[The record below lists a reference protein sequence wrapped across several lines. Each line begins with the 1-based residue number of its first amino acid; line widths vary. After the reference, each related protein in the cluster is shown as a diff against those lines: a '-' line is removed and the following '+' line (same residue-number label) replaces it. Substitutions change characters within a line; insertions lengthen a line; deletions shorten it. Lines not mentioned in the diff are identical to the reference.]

1 MIEKLL
7 NLVRP
12 LLERLMAQE
21 HKMDIE
27 GFLLASGFALLIVLV
42 GWANQITSR
51 SKEAKD
57 LEAEFLRKAKLKRN
71 DYKKMVNEGGATED
85 SFTAVVDF
93 LYSAEEDNVVV
104 YDKIK
109 RIKED
114 LQSLDKK
121 YSWRFLILLSMSISL
136 FVSGTIAL
144 FVLSP
149 YKLWAL
155 VPNLAFV
162 ILIYYNLIKTYNLE
176 KRYTKNI
183 YEAMEK
189 L

>member
-1 MIEKLL
+1 MMEKLL
-7 NLVRP
+7 KIAEFQIDSLKTG
-12 LLERLMAQE
+12 E
-21 HKMDIE
+21 HSMDIE
-27 GFLLASGFALLIVLV
+27 GFLLASGFALLVVLV

-57 LEAEFLRKAKLKRN
+57 LEADFLKKAKLKRT
-71 DYKKMVNEGGATED
+71 DYKKMINEGGATED

-104 YDKIK
+104 FDKIK
-109 RIKED
+109 RVKED

-121 YSWRFLILLSMSISL
+121 YSWRFWILLLMSISL
-136 FVSGTIAL
+136 FVSGTLAFFI
-144 FVLSP
+144 SP
-149 YKLWAL
+149 AYKLWAL
-155 VPNLAFV
+155 APNLIFV
-162 ILIYYNLIKTYNLE
+162 ILVFHNLIKIHNLE